1 MSELFA
7 NFEVNKQPRWPNLS
21 KLLAGSLALHVSLA
35 ACVVYIPGVR
45 TAFNIASLIADTRF
59 VEKAYEKTQIGDDVQ
74 LVELESDKFH
84 YPEGYF
90 APEGQMPVEPQ
101 PISGAPSFVAPAQSP
116 TVMPELSPSPSP
128 APIASP
134 SPTVSATASP
144 SEIAQAKVSPSPTQS
159 PAMTADEAQTELY
172 K

>member
-45 TAFNIASLIADTRF
+45 TAFNIASLIAGTRF
-59 VEKAYEKTQIGDDVQ
+59 VDKAYEKTQIGDDVE
-74 LVELESDKFH
+74 LVELASDKFH

-90 APEGQMPVEPQ
+90 APEGQPVAP
-101 PISGAPSFVAPAQSP
+101 PPLPAAPSFVAPAQSP
-116 TVMPELSPSPSP
+116 AVVTPELSPSPSP

-134 SPTVSATASP
+134 APTASATASP
-144 SEIAQAKVSPSPTQS
+144 SQIAQ
-159 PAMTADEAQTELY
+159 
-172 K
+172 